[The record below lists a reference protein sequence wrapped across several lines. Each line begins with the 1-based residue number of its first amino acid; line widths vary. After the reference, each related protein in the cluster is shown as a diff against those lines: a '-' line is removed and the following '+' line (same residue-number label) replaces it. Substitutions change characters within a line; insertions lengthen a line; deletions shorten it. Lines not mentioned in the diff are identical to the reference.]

1 MHSFNTIGA
10 VMSKGC
16 NFSVK
21 RNPRLAGKKSEE
33 EQNMILIKKF
43 LRKWKQSGILKEIK
57 DKSYP
62 QTRGMKERKKRYLGK
77 RRNNRKPNR

>member
-1 MHSFNTIGA
+1 
-10 VMSKGC
+10 MSKGY
-16 NFSVK
+16 NFSVR
-21 RNPRLAGKKSEE
+21 RNPRLAGKKSDE

-77 RRNNRKPNR
+77 RRNNRKANR

>member
-1 MHSFNTIGA
+1 MHSPIIDGDT
-10 VMSKGC
+10 MSKAC
-16 NFSVK
+16 NFQVK
-21 RNPRLAGKKSEE
+21 RNPKLKGKKSEE

-43 LRKWKQSGILKEIK
+43 LKKWKQSGILKEIK
-57 DKSYP
+57 EKSYP

>member
-1 MHSFNTIGA
+1 
-10 VMSKGC
+10 MSKGR

-21 RNPRLAGKKSEE
+21 RNPRLAGKKSDE

-43 LRKWKQSGILKEIK
+43 MKKWKRSGILKELK

-77 RRNNRKPNR
+77 RRNNRKANR

>member
-1 MHSFNTIGA
+1 MHSPIIDGDT
-10 VMSKGC
+10 MSKAC
-16 NFSVK
+16 NFQVK
-21 RNPRLAGKKSEE
+21 RNPKLKGKKSEE

-43 LRKWKQSGILKEIK
+43 LKKWKQSGILKELK
-57 DKSYP
+57 EKSYP

>member
-1 MHSFNTIGA
+1 
-10 VMSKGC
+10 MSKGH
-16 NFSVK
+16 NFSVR
-21 RNPRLAGKKSEE
+21 RNPKLSGKKTEE

-57 DKSYP
+57 EKSYP

-77 RRNNRKPNR
+77 RRNNRKQSR